1 MGKHQTVQDSSI
13 MHHSHISL
21 SIEVQAIPFIES
33 DLKFGDIYTST
44 PISSKEYS
52 KLK

>member
-1 MGKHQTVQDSSI
+1 MGKHETVQDSSI

-21 SIEVQAIPFIES
+21 SIEVQAIPFI

-44 PISSKEYS
+44 PVSSKEYS